1 MQLSHRSLKQLTI
14 LVSLTISLMFVISYL
29 CIHYFWSYDKAL
41 EEVKK
46 QQVEEVNR
54 IKTVLNLTKHDL
66 TNSLED
72 YAAWNGLSDYIDR
85 PNQEF
90 IDDSI
95 NDHAFASLKLNGIFI
110 FDSNVNLIWG
120 RHYDPF
126 LDQELSYDEIRYK
139 FGSLLANT
147 LKSPQDK
154 ITTSTQFLVIN
165 GNPVL
170 MATSR
175 VCNSHGEVCDKGY
188 MMMLK
193 PINKNFTDTLK
204 LATGIDVIILTKK
217 KSKTQDL
224 LSQKD
229 TSIIKKFYSESEST
243 IHFIIRHTIK
253 APNFISFGELSA
265 ILSFASFMFIANLYL
280 AHLLLKP
287 FKTARLTLDYLSKGE
302 IPTTTLADRFISQE
316 IRDFAHHI
324 NQVFIELDAQKK
336 ELEWMSYHDTLTK
349 VANRRK
355 LQVHWDEISN
365 DNQKKHISVA
375 LIDIDY
381 FKPFNDNY
389 GHLEGDIALQMVAQT
404 LKKSDTECDKF
415 VARFGGEEFYIV
427 LSSSQPIDCEKE
439 ASLLI
444 ENINQLAI
452 PHKYTETEVN
462 WLTISLGMVSCQ
474 QQPLHCQKEIL
485 LIADQALYQAKANG
499 RNRYVIEKYQSC
511 TVKSNYNTNPN
522 SG

>member
-1 MQLSHRSLKQLTI
+1 
-14 LVSLTISLMFVISYL
+14 MFVISYL
-29 CIHYFWSYDKAL
+29 CIHYFWNYDKAL
-41 EEVKK
+41 EVAK
-46 QQVEEVNR
+46 QQQSEEVNR
-54 IKTVLNLTKHDL
+54 IKTVLNLTERDL

-72 YAAWNGLSDYIDR
+72 YASWNDLSDYIDK

-95 NDHAFASLKLNGIFI
+95 NDHAFSSLKLNGIFI

-147 LKSPQDK
+147 LQSPKDK
-154 ITTSTQFLVIN
+154 ITTNTKFLVIN
-165 GNPVL
+165 DNPVL

-175 VCNSHGEVCDKGY
+175 VCNSHGKICDKGY

-193 PINKNFTDTLK
+193 PINKKFTHTLK
-204 LATGIDVIILTKK
+204 LATGIDVTILIKE
-217 KSKTQDL
+217 KSKIQEL
-224 LSQKD
+224 PSKNNI
-229 TSIIKKFYSESEST
+229 SIIKKLDSDNKSITYFM
-243 IHFIIRHTIK
+243 INHTIK
-253 APNFISFGELSA
+253 IPRFISFGELSA

-280 AHLLLKP
+280 AHLILKP
-287 FKTARLTLDYLSKGE
+287 FKKARLTLEYLSKGD
-302 IPTTTLADRFISQE
+302 IPPTALADRFISQE

-324 NQVFIELDAQKK
+324 NQVFIELDTQKK

-355 LQVHWDEISN
+355 LQIHWDEVSN
-365 DNQKKHISVA
+365 DHHKNYISVA

-389 GHLEGDIALQMVAQT
+389 GHLEGDIALQMVAQA
-404 LKKSDTECDKF
+404 LKESATECDKF

-427 LSSSQPIDCEKE
+427 LSSSQPIDSEKE

-444 ENINQLAI
+444 ESINRLAI

-511 TVKSNYNTNPN
+511 TAKSNYNTNPN